1 MVAIF
6 SVKNKEIGNIL
17 LTKKEPYLEQKERA
31 KPKTI
36 AKAAADFSWGF
47 KRSHHYLQMITLYMG
62 SQRSNATETSVEKHN
77 TDAR

>member
-17 LTKKEPYLEQKERA
+17 LGKKNLIWSRAVKERA

-36 AKAAADFSWGF
+36 AKATVGVL
-47 KRSHHYLQMITLYMG
+47 RSHHYLQMITLYMG
-62 SQRSNATETSVEKHN
+62 SQRNATETSVEKHN
-77 TDAR
+77 TDA

>member
-36 AKAAADFSWGF
+36 AKAAASSWGF

-62 SQRSNATETSVEKHN
+62 SQSNATETSVEKHN
-77 TDAR
+77 TDA